1 MRNYF
6 RILQLNNTPDA
17 SNLLFESW
25 GEISKRNLGSIR
37 DLYEPVWEEYT
48 EDDFHEVVK
57 DEKLCNQYLERIFTD
72 FNINRPMWFKGH
84 SLSVSD
90 VIEFGFNSEPGG
102 FNSESGFERR
112 FYYVDTVGFHEIAEM
127 DF

>member
-25 GEISKRNLGSIR
+25 GEISNRNVKPTR
-37 DLYEPVWEEYT
+37 DLYEAVWEEYT
-48 EDDFHEVVK
+48 ADDFHESVE
-57 DEKLCNQYLERIFTD
+57 DDKLCNQYLERIFTD

-84 SLSVSD
+84 NLSVSD
-90 VIEFGFNSEPGG
+90 VIEFGFNT
-102 FNSESGFERR
+102 ESGFERR